1 MVHILDY
8 IKNKVLVFDGAMGR
22 ELQKKGLPDDVPPEI
37 WNMERPEI
45 IEQLHRQY
53 REAGADAVTTN
64 TFGGSRKK
72 LSQYGFG
79 HLVSKVNEMGVRL
92 ARNAV
97 GSQGYVV
104 GSIGPTGSFVEPLGD
119 LSFDEAYEVYLEQAK
134 VLVGAGVDAI
144 ILETMADL
152 GEIRAA
158 LLAAKDA
165 GDVPVIASMT
175 YNEDNRTLTGTDP
188 ETAAVVLESMGADA
202 IGVNCSGGPAQL
214 LPVVAK
220 LCQSTNLPVLVEPNA
235 GLPELEN
242 GRTVYRET
250 PESMAA
256 FAERFASLGAEMI
269 GSCCG
274 STPLHTRAISQAIS
288 SRKPV
293 QRKTYFPLRITSR
306 FQTVKMGKDFSPV
319 IIGERINPTGKK
331 ELAGE
336 ISRGETSLLK
346 SEALAQVKNGA
357 DVLDINV
364 AVPGTDEP
372 AAMERAVTAVQNLVP
387 VPLSL
392 DSPNPSALEA
402 GLKIYHGK
410 ALVNSVNGDDTVLEK
425 ILPLVKRYGA
435 AVVALCMDEKGIPKS
450 VEGRMAVAEKIL
462 LRAQEYGIPRE
473 NVIVDCLTLT
483 ASTDPQAPGITLQ
496 SVEAVRKKFGVPTV
510 LGVSNISFGLPER
523 SNLNSAFLAAALSR
537 GLDAAIINPL
547 DVRMV
552 DSFRA
557 SVVLAGRDAGAE
569 NYIAYCADRSEK
581 NEGKNYREQEP
592 VSVSSLHPLTEI
604 IVRGGKEGIV
614 PLLEDY
620 LAQGFDPLELLNKYL
635 IKGIEI
641 VGDKYGR
648 GEYFLPQLMLA
659 ADTMEAAFSRLKPE
673 LDKSSMEKR
682 ATVIIA
688 TVKGDIHD
696 IGKNIVSVMLRNHGF
711 EVVDLGKNVSNER
724 IIEAAIKHRAEV
736 IGLSAL
742 MTTTMPRM
750 EEIVSIA
757 KRDNLPVKVVVGG
770 AAVTQRYADEI
781 GADGYGQDAVS
792 AVDIVKKLT
801 R

>member
-1 MVHILDY
+1 MAPLKYSKQREAILDFLKTRKDHPTADMVY
-8 IKNKVLVFDGAMGR
+8 NSLR
-22 ELQKKGLPDDVPPEI
+22 PDFPNLSLGTV
-37 WNMERPEI
+37 
-45 IEQLHRQY
+45 Y
-53 REAGADAVTTN
+53 RN
-64 TFGGSRKK
+64 
-72 LSQYGFG
+72 
-79 HLVSKVNEMGVRL
+79 L
-92 ARNAV
+92 A
-97 GSQGYVV
+97 
-104 GSIGPTGSFVEPLGD
+104 L
-119 LSFDEAYEVYLEQAK
+119 L
-134 VLVGAGVDAI
+134 
-144 ILETMADL
+144 ADL

-410 ALVNSVNGDDTVLEK
+410 ALVNSVNGDEAVLEQV
-425 ILPLVKRYGA
+425 LPLVKRYGA

-462 LRAQEYGIPRE
+462 LRTQEYGIPRE
-473 NVIVDCLTLT
+473 NIVVDCLTLT

-496 SVEAVRKKFGVPTV
+496 SVEAVRKKYGVPTV

-537 GLDAAIINPL
+537 GLDAAIIDPL
-547 DVRMV
+547 DRRVS
-552 DSFRA
+552 DAFRA
-557 SVVLAGRDAGAE
+557 SAVLVGRDIGAE

-592 VSVSSLHPLTEI
+592 VSVCSLHPLTEI